1 MRSHGAW
8 PFASDSLT
16 SRPRSRGASGRAA
29 GRASTRTTLTF
40 RRPSQSRIAV
50 RAGGTSSA
58 APIATTRTI
67 TAIRTGLLH
76 GRGRCRRP
84 RIAEARSGFDGN
96 STSGPSCRS
105 AVSSSAIR
113 LSQVLERTRR
123 ARLHGPRP
131 DGEGGCGL
139 VLGELEEEP
148 AGDHEPFLLAQ
159 AVDRG
164 EQALPVLPREQDAL
178 GGRSRAPRGLFGG
191 STQSE
196 CRTAP
201 R

>member
-1 MRSHGAW
+1 MRSHDAW
-8 PFASDSLT
+8 PFASESFT

-29 GRASTRTTLTF
+29 GRSSTRTTLTF

-58 APIATTRTI
+58 APTATTRTI
-67 TAIRTGLLH
+67 TAISTVLLQ

-84 RIAEARSGFDGN
+84 RIAEARSGLGGN

-105 AVSSSAIR
+105 AVSSSGIR

-123 ARLHGPRP
+123 ARLHGPGP
-131 DGEGGCGL
+131 DGERGCGL
-139 VLGELEEEP
+139 VLRELGENP

-164 EQALPVLPREQDAL
+164 EQALAVLAREQDAL
-178 GGRSRAPRGLFGG
+178 GGRSRVPRGLFGG

-196 CRTAP
+196 CGTAT